1 MDNLLIKTLTATL
14 EIKELSDE
22 YVHLEGLASTFGSI
36 DRVGDIIAKGAFTNT
51 LTKRMP
57 KLLNQHDMRQVVGV
71 IDQAV
76 EVNEGLFIK
85 CRMPKANSTV
95 MDLLPLL
102 KMGALSDFS
111 IGFNVIDSETT
122 PDGNRILKEID
133 LWEVSIVTIPAN
145 PDAKIMRVKK
155 LDVDDSDMID
165 AEKAESILTKREF
178 EQVLKD
184 TGLFTKKAVVILASK
199 FNEITAQGEPGAKK
213 KGQRDSVD
221 DGKSLLEAMEQLKK
235 SLTK

>member
-1 MDNLLIKTLTATL
+1 MDKLLIKNLTAKL
-14 EIKELSDE
+14 EVKELNDE
-22 YVHLEGLASTFGSI
+22 YVYLEGLASTFGGI
-36 DRVGDIIAKGAFTNT
+36 DRVGDTILRGAFYNS
-51 LTKRMP
+51 LAKRMP
-57 KLLNQHDMRQVVGV
+57 KLLNQHDMCQVIGV
-71 IDQAV
+71 IDEAIEMQD
-76 EVNEGLFIK
+76 GLFIK
-85 CRMPKANSTV
+85 ARMPRENSTV

-102 KMGALSDFS
+102 KMGALGDFS
-111 IGFNVIDSETT
+111 IGFNVIDSEMT
-122 PDGNRILKEID
+122 PEGTRILKEID

-155 LDVDDSDMID
+155 LDADEVNIID

-199 FNEITAQGEPGAKK
+199 FNEIAAQGEPGAEK

-221 DGKSLLEAMEQLKK
+221 DGKSLLEAVEQLKK